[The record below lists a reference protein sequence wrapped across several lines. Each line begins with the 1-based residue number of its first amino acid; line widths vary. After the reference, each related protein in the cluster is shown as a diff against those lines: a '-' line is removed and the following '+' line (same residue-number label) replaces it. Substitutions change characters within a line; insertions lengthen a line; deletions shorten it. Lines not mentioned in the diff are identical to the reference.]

1 VVGIFGS
8 ALMKHVMSDA
18 LANASKCLGF
28 SLNAQEYAVSFYK
41 RLGFH
46 VIGEPFVDAN
56 IVHYT
61 MER

>member
-1 VVGIFGS
+1 MNIGS

-18 LANASKCLGF
+18 LANASNCLGF
-28 SLNAQEYAVSFYK
+28 SLNAQEYAVTFYK
-41 RLGFH
+41 RLGFQ
-46 VIGEPFVDAN
+46 VIGEPFLDAN